1 MGTCTQYVG
10 DFCRKVLRLPAIA
23 ANAAAEYE
31 LVKKSR
37 RGEMF
42 VK

>member
-1 MGTCTQYVG
+1 
-10 DFCRKVLRLPAIA
+10 VLRLPAMA
-23 ANAAAEYE
+23 VKAAAEYE
-31 LVKKSR
+31 LVKDSR